1 MVCVLWDISLEPEII
16 CSFHITGSRQKVAN
30 PVLAG
35 DIGIAQQAARTNTR
49 GGMVDNSDAIS
60 QHSEAYVGKRSTM
73 RPRQMSA

>member
-1 MVCVLWDISLEPEII
+1 MCTLRYII
-16 CSFHITGSRQKVAN
+16 RTEDNLLFYITGSRQKVAN

-49 GGMVDNSDAIS
+49 GGIIDNSDAIS

-73 RPRQMSA
+73 RPR

>member
-1 MVCVLWDISLEPEII
+1 MVCLLYDVSLELEII
-16 CSFHITGSRQKVAN
+16 CFFHITGSRQKVAN

-49 GGMVDNSDAIS
+49 GGIDNSDAIS